1 MATPLEKAIEFL
13 KRLIAV
19 PSVSRDEAGAAS
31 VAEEFLRDG
40 GAEPV
45 RYDNNVVAWGAPYRP
60 ERPTLMLNAH
70 LDTVR
75 PASTYTFDPYTPQ
88 ERDGCI
94 YGLGSNDDGGSVVAL
109 STVFLELLPRAAQ
122 LPMNLLLVLSAEE
135 EVGGEKGMR
144 GLLPRLCA
152 EGYDIDMAIVGEP
165 TGLRAS
171 VAEKGLIVLDCV
183 TRGVSGHAAR
193 NEGVNAI
200 YRALDDIRALLA
212 FQFPRES
219 AVLGSVKVSVTM
231 INAGTQH
238 NTVPDKC
245 RWVVDVRPTDA
256 FTNPETVCLLSGA
269 LSPHTTATPR
279 STRLQASAVPPGHE
293 LLQAVEAAGI
303 ETFIS
308 PTTSDIS
315 QMGGLPALKI
325 GPGESARSHS
335 ADEFIRVGE
344 VADAIDIY
352 RKLIL
357 NLSDILENR

>member
-1 MATPLEKAIEFL
+1 MATPLEKAIDFL
-13 KRLIAV
+13 KRQIAV

-31 VAEEFLRDG
+31 VAEDFLREG
-40 GAEPV
+40 GATAV

-60 ERPTLMLNAH
+60 ELPTLMLNAH

-75 PASTYTFDPYTPQ
+75 PASTYTFDPFTPQ
-88 ERDGCI
+88 QRDGCI
-94 YGLGSNDDGGSVVAL
+94 YGLGSNDDGGSVAAL
-109 STVFLELLPRAAQ
+109 ATVFLELVPLASQ
-122 LPMNLLLVLSAEE
+122 LHFNLLLALSAEE
-135 EVGGEKGMR
+135 EVGGERGMR
-144 GLLPRLCA
+144 GLLPRLRA
-152 EGYDIDMAIVGEP
+152 DGYGIDMAIVGEP
-165 TGLRAS
+165 TGLRAA

-200 YRALDDIRALLA
+200 YRALDDIRSLLA
-212 FQFPRES
+212 FRFPRES
-219 AVLGSVKVSVTM
+219 AVLGPIKVNVTM
-231 INAGTQH
+231 IDAGTQH
-238 NTVPDKC
+238 NTIPDEC

-256 FTNPETVCLLSGA
+256 FSNLETVRLLAGA

-279 STRLQASAVPPGHE
+279 STRLQASAVPPDH
-293 LLQAVEAAGI
+293 LLLKAVKAAGI

-315 QMGGLPALKI
+315 QMGGLPAIKI

-335 ADEFIRVGE
+335 ADEFIRIDE
-344 VADAIDIY
+344 VADAIEVY

-357 NLSDILENR
+357 NLSEIIRNR